1 MKFTVSFG
9 NPFQK
14 EVVDLGVM
22 ERHKIVEKFNSID
35 WNDYLKRMELADE
48 SEIYYSPSFEII
60 DTTDTYGLSTSAIGD
75 NDWYIF
81 YKRPKKVKVFLG
93 LFERLNENYLT
104 ETENQTKKD
113 VIDCLNALL
122 QNNLEFL
129 DEKIK

>member
-48 SEIYYSPSFEII
+48 SEIYYSPSFEVVNTA
-60 DTTDTYGLSTSAIGD
+60 DTHGLAFYATGK
-75 NDWYIF
+75 NEWYVF
-81 YKRPKKVKVFLG
+81 YKRPKRVKVFFG

-104 ETENQTKKD
+104 ETEEQTKQD
-113 VIDCLNALL
+113 VINYLNALL
-122 QNNLEFL
+122 DNNLEFL
-129 DEKIK
+129 EEKLK

>member
-1 MKFTVSFG
+1 MKFKVSFYHPLKK
-9 NPFQK
+9 NAI
-14 EVVDLGVM
+14 ELGII
-22 ERHKIVEKFNSID
+22 EKDKIIEKFNSIE
-35 WNDYLKRMELADE
+35 WNDYLKRMKLAKE